1 MLASVAARA
10 AAALV
15 LLTTSFAGPAAHAQ
29 VGGVFPDLR
38 SIVLSSDEMPG
49 YASDPARTSVQDRPD
64 GTVTYDAVYVR
75 ASGAGNG
82 PAEVRLA
89 AARTASGRASLQAMS
104 ATRDTMLGAGWS
116 QRDVPL
122 LGDEAIGFEANGAT
136 AGGSSNAGHGYV
148 FRFGRHLIGAILTGP
163 SSSTTFEQ
171 ALGYAVQMSTRLDAM
186 LALAP
191 VADPEPAPGG
201 TAASTAPSVAASAA
215 ASSSTS
221 SSANVAASSES
232 TVSRTRPEQSVNPAT
247 SSGPPIST
255 RPAVTVATVA
265 SDVRLDNA
273 PELENGFKVGGFSG
287 LVAPDGTGTTF
298 VTTTDRGPNGEIKV
312 DGKKEL
318 AFPLPR
324 YTPRLVKLRLE
335 GGKLQVVG
343 TITLKLPDGYTDPVT
358 RTRELTG
365 LPSFEG
371 AGEDAYSPDGKEAY
385 GTDPYG
391 MDPES
396 LALDPRDGSF
406 WLGEEYGPS
415 IVHVAADG
423 TLLMRITPK
432 GLGLNLPGVSVREL
446 LPEAFRMRKANRGFE
461 GLAISPDGAR
471 LFVMLQSPL
480 LNPDKKSG
488 EASRYVRIA
497 VFDISDGDNPKLA
510 GVYVYQTQQ
519 ASDVGAAEQ
528 DEIKIGDIAAVSR
541 TRILVGERDSVE
553 GGSHKKVY
561 LVDLAGATDVS
572 QDDEINGR
580 TIEQASESDLKKA
593 NVEPVTKAMVVDLAK
608 LGFSP
613 DKFEGLALVD
623 STTIAV
629 VNDNDFG
636 VSAIDSRGRVVR
648 SGNPPRLVVIRV
660 PEPLQ

>member
-1 MLASVAARA
+1 MRAVAALLLVVTTSAGGASV
-10 AAALV
+10 
-15 LLTTSFAGPAAHAQ
+15 HAQ
-29 VGGVFPDLR
+29 ATTAPPDLR
-38 SIVLSSDEMPG
+38 SIVLSASDLPG
-49 YASDPARTSVQDRPD
+49 YSADPARTSVQDRPD
-64 GTVTYDAVYVR
+64 GTSNLDAAYIR
-75 ASGAGNG
+75 TSGSG
-82 PAEVRLA
+82 PTEVRLA
-89 AARTASGRASLQAMS
+89 VARTASGRASAQALS
-104 ATRDTMLGAGWS
+104 ATRDTLIAGGWS

-122 LGDEAIGFEANGAT
+122 LGDEAIGFEASGAP
-136 AGGSSNAGHGYV
+136 AGGAANAGHGFV
-148 FRFGRHLIGAILTGP
+148 FRFGPHLIGAIVTGP
-163 SSSTTFEQ
+163 AASTTFEV
-171 ALGYAVQMSTRLDAM
+171 ALGYAVQMSARLDAL

-191 VADPEPAPGG
+191 VPDPEPAPAG
-201 TAASTAPSVAASAA
+201 TVASTAPAVAASAA
-215 ASSSTS
+215 STTSAPSTASTANATSTASAGNASRGRTEQSTS
-221 SSANVAASSES
+221 SSTAAGL
-232 TVSRTRPEQSVNPAT
+232 PA
-247 SSGPPIST
+247 ST

-265 SDVRLDNA
+265 TDVRLENA

-287 LVAPDGTGTTF
+287 LVAPDATGTTF
-298 VTTTDRGPNGEIKV
+298 ITTTDRGPNGEIKV

-318 AFPLPR
+318 AFPLPN
-324 YTPRLVKLRLE
+324 YTPRIVKLRLE
-335 GGKLQVVG
+335 GGTLQVVD

-358 RTRELTG
+358 RSRELTG
-365 LPSFEG
+365 LPAFEG
-371 AGEDAYSPDGKEAY
+371 SGEDAYSPDGKQAY

-391 MDPES
+391 VDPEG
-396 LALDPRDGSF
+396 LALDPRDGSY

-432 GLGLNLPGVSVREL
+432 GLGLSLPGVSVREL
-446 LPEAFRMRKANRGFE
+446 LPEAFRLRKANRGFE
-461 GLAISPDGAR
+461 GLTISPDGTR
-471 LFVMLQSPL
+471 LFAMIQSPL

-488 EASRYVRIA
+488 EASRHVRIA
-497 VFDISDGDNPKLA
+497 VFDTSDGDNPKLA
-510 GVYVYQTQQ
+510 GVYVYQTQK

-528 DEIKIGDIAAVSR
+528 DEIKIGDLAAISR

-561 LVDLAGATDVS
+561 LVDLAGASDVS
-572 QDDEINGR
+572 QNDEINGK
-580 TIEQASESDLKKA
+580 TIEQASEADLKRAGIDYVKK
-593 NVEPVTKAMVVDLAK
+593 TMVVDLAK

-648 SGNPPRLVVIRV
+648 GGAAPRLVVIRV